1 MLNQNRTLIKSKW
14 ARWVIYPLSLICAIY
29 LLSGFSFSKDNGF
42 DLSEPL
48 VPVNQIYNGGPARDG
63 IPAIDHPNFIRASN
77 AHFLKPEDRI
87 LGLVYEDV
95 TRAYPIKILNY
106 HEIVNDKINDQAI
119 VISYCPLCGSGMAF
133 KIKFSHSDNTFGV
146 SGLLYNND
154 MLLYDRETLSLW
166 SQILSKAISGKMKGT
181 QLEPL
186 VLHNTTWDD
195 WLKRYPDTEVLSTDT
210 GYRRQ
215 YNRHPYGQY
224 DINSAIY
231 FPIQHSNARYHPKE
245 RVIGITIGKQHK
257 AYPISELSKQ
267 NNVIIKD
274 IFSGIKLTIEF
285 DVTNQSAIIY
295 NDQHKA
301 LPATTLFWFAW
312 YAFHPDTEIYQY
324 VK

>member
-1 MLNQNRTLIKSKW
+1 MLIPNRTLIKSKW
-14 ARWVIYPLSLICAIY
+14 ARWLIYPLSLIPVVY

-42 DLSEPL
+42 DLTEALIPAD
-48 VPVNQIYNGGPARDG
+48 QIYNGGPPRDG
-63 IPAIDHPNFIRASN
+63 IPAIDQPNFVRSN
-77 AHFLKPEDRI
+77 NAKFLKQDDRI

-106 HEIVNDKINDQAI
+106 HEIVNDQIHQQAI
-119 VISYCPLCGSGMAF
+119 IISYCPLCGSGMAF
-133 KIKFSHSDNTFGV
+133 KTKFNHRDNTFGV

-181 QLEPL
+181 QLDLL
-186 VLHNTTWDD
+186 VLHNTTWKD
-195 WLKRYPDTEVLSTDT
+195 WLQRYPDTEVLSTNT

-245 RVIGITIGKQHK
+245 RVIGITIAKKHK
-257 AYPISELSKQ
+257 AYPISELSKL
-267 NNVIIKD
+267 NKAIIKD
-274 IFSGIKLTIEF
+274 TFSGEILTIEF
-285 DVTNQSAIIY
+285 DITNQSAVIY
-295 NDQHKA
+295 NAERKV
-301 LPATTLFWFAW
+301 LPATMLFWFAW
-312 YAFHPDTEIYQY
+312 YAFHPDTEIYKH

>member
-1 MLNQNRTLIKSKW
+1 MLIPNRTLIKSKW
-14 ARWVIYPLSLICAIY
+14 ARWLIYPLSLIPVVY

-42 DLSEPL
+42 DLTEALIPAD
-48 VPVNQIYNGGPARDG
+48 QIYNGGPPRDG
-63 IPAIDHPNFIRASN
+63 IPAIDQPNFVRSN
-77 AHFLKPEDRI
+77 NAKFLKQDDRI

-106 HEIVNDKINDQAI
+106 HEIVNDQIHQQAI
-119 VISYCPLCGSGMAF
+119 IISYCPLCGSGMAF
-133 KIKFSHSDNTFGV
+133 KTKFNHRDNTFGV

-181 QLEPL
+181 QLDLL
-186 VLHNTTWDD
+186 VLHNTTWKD
-195 WLKRYPDTEVLSTDT
+195 WLQRYPDTEVLSTNT

-245 RVIGITIGKQHK
+245 RVIGITIAKKHK
-257 AYPISELSKQ
+257 AYPISELSKL
-267 NNVIIKD
+267 NKAIIKD
-274 IFSGIKLTIEF
+274 TFSGEILTIEF
-285 DVTNQSAIIY
+285 DITNQSAVIY
-295 NDQHKA
+295 NAERKV
-301 LPATTLFWFAW
+301 LPATMLFWFAW
-312 YAFHPDTEIYQY
+312 YAFHPDTEVFKH